1 MSRHSASGPA
11 WEAQRQRVLDR
22 DGWRCAY
29 CGCDLVGSDA
39 TVDHLE
45 SVASSGRDGDD
56 YLDAEL
62 VAACRRCNG
71 TKQDKPLVRLGYR
84 SPRWFG

>member
-29 CGCDLVGSDA
+29 CGKDLTGADA

-45 SVASSGRDGDD
+45 AISLDPGRTYSDD
-56 YLDAEL
+56 EL
-62 VAACRRCNG
+62 VSACRRCNG
-71 TKQDKPLVRLGYR
+71 SKGDKPLVRLGFR
-84 SPRWFG
+84 NPRWFG